1 MTREERRVLRRRAL
15 AVLGGAAALIA
26 AMLLLSVTASAAYDA
41 AEAGAV
47 RDKLSTALAVTGAAT
62 VTVGLMR
69 FILWLD
75 GPKEAGIDLDRQHNG
90 RVEKAWKV

>member
-1 MTREERRVLRRRAL
+1 MTREERRLLRRRAL
-15 AVLGGAAALIA
+15 TVLGGFAVLLV
-26 AMLLLSVTASAAYDA
+26 AMLLLSVTVSAACDA

-75 GPKEAGIDLDRQHNG
+75 TPKEAGR
-90 RVEKAWKV
+90 

>member
-1 MTREERRVLRRRAL
+1 MTREERRLFRRRAL

-41 AEAGAV
+41 AEMAIA
-47 RDKLSTALAVTGAAT
+47 RDKLSVALAITGAAT

-69 FILWLD
+69 FVLWLD
-75 GPKEAGIDLDRQHNG
+75 GPQGNRKQNRGG
-90 RVEKAWKV
+90 TT

>member
-1 MTREERRVLRRRAL
+1 MTREERRLFRHRVL
-15 AVLGGAAALIA
+15 AVLCSFAALLA
-26 AMLLLSVTASAAYDA
+26 LMLLLSVTASAAYDA

-69 FILWLD
+69 FVLWLD
-75 GPKEAGIDLDRQHNG
+75 GPGMG
-90 RVEKAWKV
+90 R